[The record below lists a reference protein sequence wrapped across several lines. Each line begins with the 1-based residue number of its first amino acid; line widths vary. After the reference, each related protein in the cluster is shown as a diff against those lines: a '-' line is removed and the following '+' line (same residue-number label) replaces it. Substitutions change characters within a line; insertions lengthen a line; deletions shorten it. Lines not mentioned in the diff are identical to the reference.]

1 MIFSLISDGFFPDV
15 SRSMEEK
22 DSLKTMMQGV
32 VLFRDQLQR
41 IRAEESELHS
51 YLQNK
56 ATGVSKGIHCP

>member
-1 MIFSLISDGFFPDV
+1 
-15 SRSMEEK
+15 MEEK

-56 ATGVSKGIHCP
+56 ATGVSKCIHCP